1 VTRTVVLIVA
11 AVALA
16 ALAPVAAGCGG
27 GKPAASASPKW
38 EQVLTTDVPG
48 AKAVKLNLGTHELG
62 AAARLSWVLSGPATA
77 PPVVLTFR
85 IINQKNGVGYGSSV
99 SPKDP
104 GFSLDDQDAF
114 LLAPIWKGPYYVY
127 FSQRF
132 PQGKGPG
139 YDARITVWTLK

>member
-1 VTRTVVLIVA
+1 VRRTVVLIVA

-16 ALAPVAAGCGG
+16 ALPAVAAGCGG
-27 GKPAASASPKW
+27 GKSAASASPQWVK
-38 EQVLTTDVPG
+38 VLTTDVPG
-48 AKAVKLNLGTHELG
+48 AQPVKLNLGTHELG
-62 AAARLSWVLSGPATA
+62 AAARLSWELSGPTTA

-114 LLAPIWKGPYYVY
+114 LLAPIWKGLYYVY

-132 PQGKGPG
+132 SQGKGPG
-139 YDARITVWTLK
+139 YDARITVWTLE

>member
-1 VTRTVVLIVA
+1 MRRTVVLVAA

-16 ALAPVAAGCGG
+16 ALAAAAAGCGG
-27 GKPAASASPKW
+27 SKPAASASPRW
-38 EQVLTTDVPG
+38 VQVLTTNVSGEKP
-48 AKAVKLNLGTHELG
+48 VKLNLGTHELG
-62 AAARLSWVLSGPATA
+62 AGARLSWVLSGPTKA

-85 IINQKNGVGYGSSV
+85 IINQKNGVGFGSSV

-114 LLAPIWKGPYYVY
+114 LLGPIWKGLYRVY

>member
-1 VTRTVVLIVA
+1 M
-11 AVALA
+11 
-16 ALAPVAAGCGG
+16 
-27 GKPAASASPKW
+27 
-38 EQVLTTDVPG
+38 QVLTTDVSG
-48 AKAVKLNLGTHELG
+48 AKPVKLNLGTHELG
-62 AAARLSWVLSGPATA
+62 AGARLSWVLSGPTKA

-114 LLAPIWKGPYYVY
+114 LLAPIWKGPYYVF

-139 YDARITVWTLK
+139 YDAKITVWTLK

>member
-1 VTRTVVLIVA
+1 VRIVVAFAL
-11 AVALA
+11 VALA
-16 ALAPVAAGCGG
+16 AAAAGCGG
-27 GKPAASASPKW
+27 SKPAASASPRW
-38 EQVLTTDVPG
+38 VQVLTTDVSG
-48 AKAVKLNLGTHELG
+48 AKPVKLNLGTHELG
-62 AAARLSWVLSGPATA
+62 AGARLSWVLTGPTKA

-114 LLAPIWKGPYYVY
+114 LLGPIWKGAYYVY

-139 YDARITVWTLK
+139 YDAKITVWTLK